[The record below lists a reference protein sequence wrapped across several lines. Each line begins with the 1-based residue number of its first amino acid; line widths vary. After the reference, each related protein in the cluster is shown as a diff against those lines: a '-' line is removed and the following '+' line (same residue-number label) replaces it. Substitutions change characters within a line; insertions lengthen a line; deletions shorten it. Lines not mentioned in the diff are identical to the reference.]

1 MTSAEKAKIAVKA
14 LDSKKGEDIQ
24 AIRVRDLTILADY
37 FVIAS
42 ANNTTQVKTLADE
55 VEYQLELLG
64 VSPNHVEGYGS
75 ASWIVLDYG
84 EVVVHVFYKEAREFY
99 SLDRLWS
106 DGEKLDIR
114 QLLGSE
120 ED

>member
-1 MTSAEKAKIAVKA
+1 MTSAEIAKVAVKA
-14 LDSKKGEDIQ
+14 LNSKKGEEIK

-42 ANNTTQVKTLADE
+42 ASNTTQVKTLADE

-64 VSPNHVEGYGS
+64 VNPNHGEGYGS

-106 DGEKLDIR
+106 DGEALDIGT
-114 QLLGSE
+114 LIE
-120 ED
+120 P

>member
-1 MTSAEKAKIAVKA
+1 MTATETAKAAVKA
-14 LDSKKGEDIQ
+14 LDSKKGEEIK

-42 ANNTTQVKTLADE
+42 ASNSTQVKTLADE

-64 VSPNHVEGYGS
+64 VKPNHIEGYGS

-106 DGEKLDIR
+106 DGEELDIR
-114 QLLGSE
+114 QLIE
-120 ED
+120 P